1 MFTDHLLGKK
11 ALHYNL
17 ADFRTDRETD
27 EGGRVEFSHTNCE
40 VAMVAYDSEKIG
52 LHKLLKKE
60 KAALIPVKA
69 AEDLD
74 VTMARVDELASRI
87 DLSISQAKFA
97 KLIKGLDAFN
107 SANGVDV
114 ESVDDQLLRLK
125 QEKSRRAKVK
135 LQTKLERL
143 DKEECVDDPRAV
155 SQERRRDRDDPFA
168 SIAGMK
174 VRKTEGE
181 TQTIGTIIG
190 GRKDG
195 NMFSFTVIWDTADRA
210 QTEHNLEEITALMA
224 PMNDQ
229 GIVHQKIAAF
239 QSVSIATPQVSWRRR
254 LQVVR
259 RDVQPEDMLVD
270 DAGSAEL

>member
-52 LHKLLKKE
+52 LHKLLKTE

-155 SQERRRDRDDPFA
+155 SQERRRDRDDPF
-168 SIAGMK
+168 
-174 VRKTEGE
+174 
-181 TQTIGTIIG
+181 
-190 GRKDG
+190 
-195 NMFSFTVIWDTADRA
+195 RA

-239 QSVSIATPQVSWRRR
+239 QSVSIATPQVSRRRR